1 MNKMV
6 LTVLAS
12 TIVYAGWIGDIKQK
26 ADEAKNNALKK
37 YENFQEEKKKKA
49 DEKIAQCVQSLKVNI
64 PLYRTAIKEY
74 YFNVNKRNENKVLK
88 AYSSLDKAGIN
99 ADLNNSISNE
109 VLFELENSKSTFQY
123 SNIIL
128 REISEIYSELK
139 NGNIENLDKLV
150 NRIRFYMFAWTAPY
164 EIMSTKKIFENSL
177 LGINP
182 KLFNSLSKDRY
193 NEYAQFI
200 YSLLYQNMI
209 HENIFIAKDSVLSAS
224 LKIAMVGPAGLLID
238 IDEKIIGLENMC
250 KELSDSYFKK
260 DPNEYILKNIS
271 NTLSINYDKLESDI
285 IRISKNNNIYDTPA
299 FISSK
304 SIKGI
309 AFLNIDDNPL
319 NDSWYMMIR
328 EYMELQNNFYSI
340 KKGIANVIKVLSNH
354 DREKKYIAELKVDM
368 IKVDS
373 LYRKLDE
380 IVRYNI
386 IDLPV
391 SIYSDLYRIK
401 FNRYKKWYNDDEEK
415 MVDVAV
421 NFNKACANMQKYMV
435 SDFGIRKV
443 IKTTSTMKSEFDE
456 EKEWKEIQARAKL
469 TQDWF
474 NMLNKITIRNK

>member
-1 MNKMV
+1 M
-6 LTVLAS
+6 
-12 TIVYAGWIGDIKQK
+12 
-26 ADEAKNNALKK
+26 
-37 YENFQEEKKKKA
+37 
-49 DEKIAQCVQSLKVNI
+49 
-64 PLYRTAIKEY
+64 
-74 YFNVNKRNENKVLK
+74 
-88 AYSSLDKAGIN
+88 
-99 ADLNNSISNE
+99 
-109 VLFELENSKSTFQY
+109 
-123 SNIIL
+123 
-128 REISEIYSELK
+128 IY
-139 NGNIENLDKLV
+139 
-150 NRIRFYMFAWTAPY
+150 
-164 EIMSTKKIFENSL
+164 
-177 LGINP
+177 
-182 KLFNSLSKDRY
+182 
-193 NEYAQFI
+193 
-200 YSLLYQNMI
+200 
-209 HENIFIAKDSVLSAS
+209 ENIFIAKDSVLSAS
-224 LKIAMVGPAGLLID
+224 LKIATVGPAGLFID
-238 IDEKIIGLENMC
+238 KDEDTIGLENMC
-250 KELSDSYFKK
+250 KELSDRYFKK
-260 DPNEYILKNIS
+260 DPSEYILKNIS

-456 EKEWKEIQARAKL
+456 EKEWKEIQAS
-469 TQDWF
+469 
-474 NMLNKITIRNK
+474 KIDSRLV